1 MKKSHSQKRNSMKPV
16 VLIQCRSSS
25 SRLPGKALLPIRGIV
40 SSVLCAKR
48 AANNGL
54 DVKIVTSKDPSDDEL
69 VKTLK
74 AEKVAYFRGDLR
86 NVLRRFHDALN
97 EVDGCTAVVR
107 LTADN
112 LFVDGTLIE
121 EALLAF
127 QEQGKGYL
135 TLHPPSLTGTPYG
148 LSVEVFSVE
157 ALRSAH
163 SEVLDHHDCE
173 HVTPWIIRRYG
184 LNTYRP
190 RDLKSGQAHLRC
202 TMDSWAD
209 YQRML
214 DVFGRVSDPTKATWQ
229 ELCDHL
235 HIIGPTH
242 GIPQRFSSKGNIAE
256 LALGTVQLGLPYGIA
271 NTDGQPTFENAKELV
286 QRAIVHGVTHLDCAA
301 AYGVAEARLGQIVN
315 RDYQSQVTI
324 VTKLSP
330 LTQLSET
337 SKDPDIEAHVTAS
350 VYKSCIDLNIKQLPY
365 LLLHRWQ
372 HRTSNGGRIWEVL
385 KQLQQK
391 GVIKRLGASVQNPE
405 EALQAIDD
413 PEIKFIQ
420 LPFNLLDRRFQ
431 QSGFSKK
438 AEARKDVVIQARSVF
453 LQGVLISP
461 AQTWPDI
468 TNIKAVDIIDQLS
481 ALAKK
486 FNRGSIS
493 DLCVAYVRSQ
503 SWIDCLVVGMENMN
517 QLDQNVALFQ
527 NPRLNGSEC
536 MEVEEVFSNLPE
548 ELLNPALW
556 IRKEETK

>member
-1 MKKSHSQKRNSMKPV
+1 
-16 VLIQCRSSS
+16 
-25 SRLPGKALLPIRGIV
+25 
-40 SSVLCAKR
+40 
-48 AANNGL
+48 
-54 DVKIVTSKDPSDDEL
+54 
-69 VKTLK
+69 
-74 AEKVAYFRGDLR
+74 
-86 NVLRRFHDALN
+86 
-97 EVDGCTAVVR
+97 
-107 LTADN
+107 
-112 LFVDGTLIE
+112 
-121 EALLAF
+121 
-127 QEQGKGYL
+127 
-135 TLHPPSLTGTPYG
+135 
-148 LSVEVFSVE
+148 
-157 ALRSAH
+157 
-163 SEVLDHHDCE
+163 
-173 HVTPWIIRRYG
+173 
-184 LNTYRP
+184 
-190 RDLKSGQAHLRC
+190 
-202 TMDSWAD
+202 MDSWAD

-214 DVFGRVSDPTKATWQ
+214 DVFGRVSDPSKATWQ

-271 NTDGQPTFENAKELV
+271 NTDGQPSFENAKELV

-301 AYGVAEARLGQIVN
+301 AYGAAEARLGQIVN

-413 PEIKFIQ
+413 PEIEFIQ

-481 ALAKK
+481 ALTKK

>member
-1 MKKSHSQKRNSMKPV
+1 M
-16 VLIQCRSSS
+16 
-25 SRLPGKALLPIRGIV
+25 
-40 SSVLCAKR
+40 
-48 AANNGL
+48 
-54 DVKIVTSKDPSDDEL
+54 
-69 VKTLK
+69 
-74 AEKVAYFRGDLR
+74 
-86 NVLRRFHDALN
+86 
-97 EVDGCTAVVR
+97 
-107 LTADN
+107 
-112 LFVDGTLIE
+112 
-121 EALLAF
+121 
-127 QEQGKGYL
+127 
-135 TLHPPSLTGTPYG
+135 
-148 LSVEVFSVE
+148 
-157 ALRSAH
+157 
-163 SEVLDHHDCE
+163 
-173 HVTPWIIRRYG
+173 
-184 LNTYRP
+184 
-190 RDLKSGQAHLRC
+190 
-202 TMDSWAD
+202 
-209 YQRML
+209 
-214 DVFGRVSDPTKATWQ
+214 
-229 ELCDHL
+229 
-235 HIIGPTH
+235 
-242 GIPQRFSSKGNIAE
+242 
-256 LALGTVQLGLPYGIA
+256 
-271 NTDGQPTFENAKELV
+271 
-286 QRAIVHGVTHLDCAA
+286 
-301 AYGVAEARLGQIVN
+301 
-315 RDYQSQVTI
+315 
-324 VTKLSP
+324 
-330 LTQLSET
+330 
-337 SKDPDIEAHVTAS
+337 
-350 VYKSCIDLNIKQLPY
+350 
-365 LLLHRWQ
+365 
-372 HRTSNGGRIWEVL
+372 L

-481 ALAKK
+481 ALTKK